1 MLLVGAV
8 VAAGTGADASAA
20 ELPTVTLTVDGST
33 SSVTTTASTVDELL
47 TDENVTTDAN
57 DAVTPGL
64 SSRVANGMKV
74 DVVTRVAVRVKR
86 QGRVEA
92 HLVSADT
99 AGQLVSE
106 LSLPTRSATAADV
119 TAASSADAVVWS
131 RTVVQSP
138 RGRRL
143 TADDRLFDG
152 SIAHVQRVR
161 VVTDSRRE
169 LVRARTVRKHTPLL
183 HSGTTKV
190 LQSGRNGSRY
200 VTVRTTRI
208 NGTLVRRAILHKKVL
223 RDTRRHVI
231 AVGTGPNWPA
241 LARCESGNN
250 PRAVN
255 PSGFYGLYQFSVS
268 TWQAVGGSGNPID
281 ASRWEQTKRA
291 WILYRRSGS
300 SPWPV
305 CGANL

>member
-20 ELPTVTLTVDGST
+20 ELPTVKLTVDGAT
-33 SSVTTTASTVDELL
+33 SSVTTSASTVDELL
-47 TDENVTTDAN
+47 AEENVATDAN
-57 DAVTPGL
+57 DAVSPGL
-64 SSRVANGMKV
+64 SSRVSNGMKV

-86 QGRVEA
+86 QDLVEA
-92 HLVSADT
+92 HLVTADT
-99 AGQLVSE
+99 VGQLVSE
-106 LSLPTRSATAADV
+106 LSLPTRRTTSNSAFAPG
-119 TAASSADAVVWS
+119 SADAVVWS

-143 TADDRLFDG
+143 VGSDRLSDG
-152 SIAHVQRVR
+152 SVAHVQRVR

-169 LVRARTVRKHTPLL
+169 NVRARTVRKHTPLL
-183 HSGTTKV
+183 HSGTSKV
-190 LQSGRNGSRY
+190 LQSGRNGRRH
-200 VTVRTTRI
+200 VTVRLTRVD
-208 NGTLVRRAILHKKVL
+208 GKLVRRTILHKKVL
-223 RDTRRHVI
+223 RDTRRHVVGI
-231 AVGTGPNWPA
+231 GTGPNWPA

-281 ASRWEQTKRA
+281 ASRMEQTKRA